1 MERPRGQGHNN
12 RFLTVFWQDAV
23 FLSGAAWQP
32 FREAQHGSIF
42 QRCGMAV
49 FFRGAACQS
58 FSERCSMAAS
68 LRGAPWQGRPL
79 DGSMVGRVDLL
90 FCWWWQAGQPNQ
102 CAPGAPAVQFL

>member
-49 FFRGAACQS
+49 FFRGAACHMAVFLRGTAWQP
-58 FSERCSMAAS
+58 FSEVQHGSLFERCTMA
-68 LRGAPWQGRPL
+68 GAAFRWKHG
-79 DGSMVGRVDLL
+79 
-90 FCWWWQAGQPNQ
+90 
-102 CAPGAPAVQFL
+102 GAR